1 MTKKDF
7 ELIAA
12 VFANLLREP
21 IHPDCDDPEAEQGA
35 IDGIRTAAVNL
46 ADALATT
53 NPRFDRARF
62 LQACGVAS

>member
-7 ELIAA
+7 VLIAA
-12 VFANLLREP
+12 AL
-21 IHPDCDDPEAEQGA
+21 A
-35 IDGIRTAAVNL
+35 TARPLASATPASVHWQACHAC

-53 NPRFDRARF
+53 NPLFDRARF

>member
-12 VFANLLREP
+12 ALWRSKPL
-21 IHPDCDDPEAEQGA
+21 A
-35 IDGIRTAAVNL
+35 ILNPKADAVRQSVYEMCARNL